1 MRVSAKPTADSH
13 AADVI
18 GLVLHV
24 SSHDGVWTPMDT
36 IFSESTHITTHH
48 DETTVEHNTMS
59 DDEYGIT
66 DNTPLEA
73 TLGIEPRYRALQ
85 ALA

>member
-1 MRVSAKPTADSH
+1 MTANGHQEDT
-13 AADVI
+13 DCI
-18 GLVLHV
+18 KR
-24 SSHDGVWTPMDT
+24 TPKGHQKDT

-48 DETTVEHNTMS
+48 DEPTVEHNSMS
-59 DDEYGIT
+59 NDESGIT
-66 DNTPLEA
+66 RNATLEA